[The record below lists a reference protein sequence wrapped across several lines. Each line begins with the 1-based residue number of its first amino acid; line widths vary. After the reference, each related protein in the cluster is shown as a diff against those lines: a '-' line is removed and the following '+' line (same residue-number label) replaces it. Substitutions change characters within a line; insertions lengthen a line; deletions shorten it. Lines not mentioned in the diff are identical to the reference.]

1 MPNRKPILETK
12 NLKKSFGAVVAA
24 NNVNVS
30 IFEGEVVG
38 IVGSNG
44 AGKTTFCNI
53 VTGHINPD
61 SGKILFNNKD
71 ITNSNVTSVKAAGIH
86 RSFQIPQ
93 LFGTLDVMTNILLAL
108 SVATRRSKDYWRP
121 LMNKSSQI
129 EAYKIIEQFN
139 INNFAYEKVN
149 NLSQGTRKI
158 LDIAIAMIGNPYLV
172 LLDEPTSGIS
182 SEEKFKAM
190 DSIVNG
196 IKKSNVT
203 TLFIEH
209 DMEIV
214 KKYSRRVIAFYDGKI
229 IADDKT
235 KTALNNDLVK
245 KYITGLD

>member
-1 MPNRKPILETK
+1 MFDIKPILVTK
-12 NLKKSFGAVVAA
+12 NINKHFGAVIAA
-24 NNVNVS
+24 DKLNVS
-30 IFEGEVVG
+30 IYDGEIVG

-53 VTGHINPD
+53 ITGHIKPD
-61 SGKILFNNKD
+61 SGDIIFNNKD
-71 ITNSNVTSVKAAGIH
+71 ITNYDVSSVKDEGIH

-93 LFGTLDVMTNILLAL
+93 LFGSLDVITNILLAL
-108 SVATRRSKDYWRP
+108 SVAQGNSKNFWMP
-121 LMNKSSQI
+121 LISKSSKL
-129 EAYKIIEQFN
+129 EANEILEQFN
-139 INNFAYEKVN
+139 INKFADEKVN

-158 LDIAIAMIGNPYLV
+158 LDIAIAMIGSPSLV

-190 DSIVNG
+190 DSIMSG
-196 IKKSNVT
+196 INNSKVT

-214 KKYSRRVIAFYDGKI
+214 KKYSKRVLAFYDGKI

-235 KTALNNDLVK
+235 TDALNNDLVK
-245 KYITGLD
+245 KYITGAE